1 MSRPVG
7 DRRFAVPVLGL
18 ICAAAVATA
27 IAVIG
32 PASAKEAPE
41 TTVAAQRGVVQ
52 KTVSGSGSLQPA
64 REDSIGFSNS
74 GTVSRLYVKEG
85 DQVHKGELLATLDS
99 ASARRGLEQ
108 AEAQLASAEAELASA
123 RAGSSSNPS
132 SPSDS
137 SSSGESAAS
146 HAAGVSSAKA
156 SLLNAKI
163 SLGNAQ
169 RALRG
174 TELRA
179 SMDGIAASIGDSG
192 SPDFITLAQLDRMK
206 MQVSLSESD
215 VTDIKVGQPATVSVN
230 AVPDEKLAGR
240 VTHIGLLSST
250 SNDVVSYPVT
260 IVVKQTAAGI
270 RPGMTATAEVVIAQV
285 QGVVTVPSRA
295 VSGTSVTVKQGGKDV
310 QRQVTTGLVGDST
323 TEIVSGLRAG
333 DQVVLPSASGLG
345 AAAAQA
351 LGGNGGAIS
360 RGLGGGGAPGGGGA
374 RVSSPHP
381 AEGHEHL
388 TPENGARARD
398 PPRERRPHLH
408 ASRLRGTGA
417 ARHGPARR
425 ERASSSRSWA
435 RRVGKSTLMNILG
448 CLDPPTPGSYCSTAA
463 TSRSST
469 TRELANMRNR
479 KSASSSRASTC
490 SAHVRAGERRAPA
503 ALRRRGERASA
514 AAREG
519 ALDSVGLGDRAE
531 HRPSELSGGQQQR
544 VAIAR
549 ALVTD
554 PRADPRRR
562 AHRQPRLARQRRDH
576 GDLQKLNAAGRRS
589 C

>member
-169 RALRG
+169 RALRD

-179 SMDGIAASIGDSG
+179 SMDGIVASIGDSG

-360 RGLGGGGAPGGGGA
+360 RGLGGGGAPGGGGG
-374 RVSSPHP
+374 VFISPP
-381 AEGHEHL
+381 G
-388 TPENGARARD
+388 G
-398 PPRERRPHLH
+398 
-408 ASRLRGTGA
+408 
-417 ARHGPARR
+417 GP
-425 ERASSSRSWA
+425 
-435 RRVGKSTLMNILG
+435 
-448 CLDPPTPGSYCSTAA
+448 
-463 TSRSST
+463 
-469 TRELANMRNR
+469 
-479 KSASSSRASTC
+479 
-490 SAHVRAGERRAPA
+490 
-503 ALRRRGERASA
+503 
-514 AAREG
+514 
-519 ALDSVGLGDRAE
+519 
-531 HRPSELSGGQQQR
+531 
-544 VAIAR
+544 
-549 ALVTD
+549 
-554 PRADPRRR
+554 
-562 AHRQPRLARQRRDH
+562 
-576 GDLQKLNAAGRRS
+576 
-589 C
+589 

>member
-1 MSRPVG
+1 MSRRVG

-18 ICAAAVATA
+18 ISAAAIAAA
-27 IAVIG
+27 IATIG

-41 TTVAAQRGVVQ
+41 TAVAAQRGVVQ

-64 REDSIGFSNS
+64 REDTVGFSNP

-85 DQVHKGELLATLDS
+85 DRVHKGELLATLDT
-99 ASARRGLEQ
+99 AAARRGLEQ

-123 RAGSSSNPS
+123 RAGSSSSPSSS
-132 SPSDS
+132 SPSSDG
-137 SSSGESAAS
+137 SSGGDSAAS

-169 RALRG
+169 RALRA

-179 SMDGIAASIGDSG
+179 SMDGTVASIGDSG

-215 VTDIKVGQPATVSVN
+215 VTDVKVGQPATVSVN

-250 SNDVVSYPVT
+250 SNGVVSYPVT

-295 VSGTSVTVKQGGKDV
+295 VSGTSVTVKQGAKDV

-333 DQVVLPSASGLG
+333 EQVVLPSASGLG

-351 LGGNGGAIS
+351 LGGRGGAIS
-360 RGLGGGGAPGGGGA
+360 QAIGGGGGPAGGGGG
-374 RVSSPHP
+374 VFISPP
-381 AEGHEHL
+381 
-388 TPENGARARD
+388 GA
-398 PPRERRPHLH
+398 
-408 ASRLRGTGA
+408 
-417 ARHGPARR
+417 GP
-425 ERASSSRSWA
+425 
-435 RRVGKSTLMNILG
+435 
-448 CLDPPTPGSYCSTAA
+448 
-463 TSRSST
+463 
-469 TRELANMRNR
+469 
-479 KSASSSRASTC
+479 
-490 SAHVRAGERRAPA
+490 
-503 ALRRRGERASA
+503 
-514 AAREG
+514 
-519 ALDSVGLGDRAE
+519 
-531 HRPSELSGGQQQR
+531 
-544 VAIAR
+544 
-549 ALVTD
+549 
-554 PRADPRRR
+554 
-562 AHRQPRLARQRRDH
+562 
-576 GDLQKLNAAGRRS
+576 
-589 C
+589 

>member
-1 MSRPVG
+1 MSRRVG

-64 REDSIGFSNS
+64 REDTVGFSNP
-74 GTVSRLYVKEG
+74 GTVSHLYVKEG
-85 DQVHKGELLATLDS
+85 DHVHKGELLATLDS
-99 ASARRGLEQ
+99 AAARRGLKQ
-108 AEAQLASAEAELASA
+108 AEAQLSSAEAELASA
-123 RAGSSSNPS
+123 RAGSSSSPNSS
-132 SPSDS
+132 SPSDQS
-137 SSSGESAAS
+137 SSSDQSAAS
-146 HAAGVSSAKA
+146 HAASVSSAKA

-169 RALRG
+169 RALRA

-179 SMDGIAASIGDSG
+179 SMDGIVASIGDSG

-215 VTDIKVGQPATVSVN
+215 VTDVKVGQPASVSVN

-250 SNDVVSYPVT
+250 SNGVVSYPVT
-260 IVVKQTAAGI
+260 IVVKQTAPGI

-310 QRQVTTGLVGDST
+310 RRQVTTGLVGDST

-333 DQVVLPSASGLG
+333 ERVVLPSASGLG

-360 RGLGGGGAPGGGGA
+360 RGLGGGGAAAGGGPGGGVFISPPGA
-374 RVSSPHP
+374 
-381 AEGHEHL
+381 
-388 TPENGARARD
+388 
-398 PPRERRPHLH
+398 
-408 ASRLRGTGA
+408 
-417 ARHGPARR
+417 GP
-425 ERASSSRSWA
+425 
-435 RRVGKSTLMNILG
+435 
-448 CLDPPTPGSYCSTAA
+448 
-463 TSRSST
+463 
-469 TRELANMRNR
+469 
-479 KSASSSRASTC
+479 
-490 SAHVRAGERRAPA
+490 
-503 ALRRRGERASA
+503 
-514 AAREG
+514 
-519 ALDSVGLGDRAE
+519 
-531 HRPSELSGGQQQR
+531 
-544 VAIAR
+544 
-549 ALVTD
+549 
-554 PRADPRRR
+554 
-562 AHRQPRLARQRRDH
+562 
-576 GDLQKLNAAGRRS
+576 
-589 C
+589 